1 MIDPSQFLALLQDE
15 GARFF
20 TGVPD
25 SLLNA
30 FCLCI
35 DRTLPAQQHLIASNE
50 GAAVSTAIGYHLAT
64 GTLPVVYMQNSGLG
78 NAINPLIS
86 IASRD
91 VCSIPLVLLIGWRAE
106 IDRDGKQCPDEP
118 QHRHQGAIT
127 LPLLDTLQIRH
138 CVVDASTPDHEQLVR
153 SLICHAKA
161 AQEPVA
167 IVFRR
172 DTFSH
177 AGGNAAPASGFTR
190 EAALS
195 ACLDMLPPD
204 AINVVT
210 TGMASREIFE
220 LRARRGEGHAS
231 DFLTIGGMGH
241 ASSIALGISIAAS
254 KMPVICIDGDGALL
268 MHMGTLPYCAQRAN
282 LKHIVINN
290 GAHDSVGAQP
300 TIAKG
305 LSLSTIAYASGYAHT
320 ATVDSEATLR
330 RTLDR
335 ILGAQESAFVEIL
348 CSTGSRADLGRPTK
362 SPLANKR
369 EFMDRLSSITRYDAE
384 HPSAAT

>member
-15 GARFF
+15 DGQFF

-25 SLLNA
+25 SILNA
-30 FCLCI
+30 FCLCL
-35 DRTLPAQQHLIASNE
+35 DRTLPPQQHLIASNE
-50 GAAVSTAIGYHLAT
+50 GAAVSIAIGYHLAT

-86 IASRD
+86 VASRD

-106 IDRDGKQCPDEP
+106 IDQDGKQCPDEP
-118 QHRHQGAIT
+118 QHTHQGAIT
-127 LPLLDTLQIRH
+127 LPLLNTLQIRH
-138 CVVDASTPDHEQLVR
+138 CVVDAHTPGYEQLVR
-153 SLICHAKA
+153 SLVRHAKT

-167 IVFRR
+167 IVLRR
-172 DTFSH
+172 GTFSH
-177 AGGNAAPASGFTR
+177 ARGIPAPASGLTR
-190 EAALS
+190 EAAL
-195 ACLDMLPPD
+195 ATCLDMLPPD
-204 AINVVT
+204 AINVAT

-220 LRARRGEGHAS
+220 LRARRGESHAS

-241 ASSIALGISIAAS
+241 ASSIALGISIAANGR
-254 KMPVICIDGDGALL
+254 PVICIDGDGALL
-268 MHMGTLPYCAQRAN
+268 MHMGSLPYCAQRAN

-305 LSLSTIAYASGYAHT
+305 LSLSTIACATGYVHAT
-320 ATVDSEATLR
+320 TVDSEPALR
-330 RTLDR
+330 QALKHALRAE
-335 ILGAQESAFVEIL
+335 GSAFVEII
-348 CSTGSRADLGRPTK
+348 CRTGNRADLGRPTK

-369 EFMDRLSSITRYDAE
+369 EFMDRLSSVTQHHAE
-384 HPSAAT
+384 HTGAAK